1 MNVRLAVPALLAAI
15 ASGACGRDAPEPP
28 AVVPASVAPA
38 QFRSLAWLEGRWR
51 GTDGSAPFYEEYRVS
66 DDSTIRKFDYPDS
79 TFSAPSDSG
88 AIRLR
93 GDTVFSGS
101 PPMQWVAVALDS
113 TRVTFEPWRGAA
125 NAFTWERD
133 QAGGWSATLT
143 WDSAGVAMKRV

>member
-1 MNVRLAVPALLAAI
+1 M
-15 ASGACGRDAPEPP
+15 
-28 AVVPASVAPA
+28 
-38 QFRSLAWLEGRWR
+38 
-51 GTDGSAPFYEEYRVS
+51 S

-101 PPMQWVAVALDS
+101 PPRQWVAVALDS
-113 TRVTFEPWRGAA
+113 TRVTFEPWRGAV
-125 NAFTWERD
+125 NAFTWQRD

-143 WDSAGVAMKRV
+143 WDSAGVAMKRVYEMRRVP